1 MTYPRLSVGSKVLVT
16 TDNWFY
22 GPDGIQYRSVFGTVK
37 GIFTAEETLSIKT
50 NARSTN
56 WYVQVGCMTLAGC
69 QIHYVIATDDVAKG
83 QIEDFNIIDGEVKK
97 YTRPTPIFFADES
110 FLGNENEAH

>member
-1 MTYPRLSVGSKVLVT
+1 MNHLQLAIGSKVLIT

-22 GPDGIQYRSVFGTVK
+22 GPDGVQYRAVFGTVK
-37 GIFTAEETLSIKT
+37 GVFTAEETLGVKT

-69 QIHYVIATDDVAKG
+69 QIHYAVTTDEAATGRKVS
-83 QIEDFNIIDGEVKK
+83 DFIVEAGEVKE
-97 YTRPTPIFFADES
+97 YRAPSRIFFADGDE
-110 FLGNENEAH
+110 E